1 MKIHILIF
9 SVFLFLSA
17 CSSRQVEK
25 PLIKTDE
32 FLEQAK
38 KDIDRT
44 VELGPK
50 AVIETDEFKKAQE
63 NKRRNITSEETRSF
77 IGVGSKF
84 INLKQIIS
92 INFNNVE
99 IRNVLEAM
107 GELGDINVLIGE
119 EVGGTVS
126 IKLDGVAW
134 DKAFQAVLDLKN
146 FAGDFDTEARV
157 IRVQSPEKLTQQYQF
172 KSQMADT
179 LSKRLALETSV
190 EPVVTEM
197 FKLFYITPAQ
207 AKKTLDEL
215 FSIGASSAAG
225 GAVQT
230 TSQLKITVEDYTRS
244 ILVRGRKPD
253 IDIVDKF
260 VKQIDTVT
268 EQVLIEAFVLSAN
281 DKFENQLAA
290 RLGGASTGTR
300 TNRTTAI
307 SGTAPAANTAGA
319 AAPSA
324 TGVSIGQVAGTVIG
338 GAITG
343 TATSGFGILRQ
354 VGATALK
361 LELTAMQQDNLT
373 IILSNPKIFTLNNQ
387 KATIIQ
393 GAERAFESTSQAGT
407 TTIFKEAA
415 LRMDVTPSIVGD
427 GNVLI
432 NVKVNNDSFNSDA
445 TINKM
450 EINTNLL
457 VRDGDIIV
465 IGGIKMDNKNSLL
478 RSTPLLNL
486 PFGKEVTDTTSDL
499 LVYIAPRIIK

>member
-9 SVFLFLSA
+9 SVFLLLSA

-77 IGVGSKF
+77 IGVGTKF
-84 INLKQIIS
+84 ENLKQIIS

-126 IKLDGVAW
+126 IRLDGVAW

-230 TSQLKITVEDYTRS
+230 TSQLRITVEDYTRS
-244 ILVRGRKPD
+244 ILVRGRKQD

-268 EQVLIEAFVLSAN
+268 EQVLIEAFILSAN

-290 RLGGASTGTR
+290 RLGGASTGTG
-300 TNRTTAI
+300 TNRSSNI
-307 SGTAPAANTAGA
+307 SGTAGGA
-319 AAPSA
+319 AATASGVTLGSA
-324 TGVSIGQVAGTVIG
+324 AGTVIG

-354 VGATALK
+354 IGATALK
-361 LELTAMQQDNLT
+361 IELTAMQQDNLT
-373 IILSNPKIFTLNNQ
+373 VILSNPKIFTLNNQ

-393 GAERAFESTSQAGT
+393 GAERAFETTSSAGT
-407 TTIFKEAA
+407 ATTFKEAA

-432 NVKVNNDSFNSDA
+432 NVKVNNDSFNSDT

>member
-1 MKIHILIF
+1 MKIYILIF
-9 SVFLFLSA
+9 SVFLLLSA

-77 IGVGSKF
+77 IGVGTKF
-84 INLKQIIS
+84 ENLKQIIS

-126 IKLDGVAW
+126 IRLDGVAW

-230 TSQLKITVEDYTRS
+230 TSQLRITVEDYTRS
-244 ILVRGRKPD
+244 ILVRGRKQD

-268 EQVLIEAFVLSAN
+268 EQVLIEAFILSAN

-300 TNRTTAI
+300 TNQSSNI
-307 SGTAPAANTAGA
+307 SGTAGGA
-319 AAPSA
+319 AATASGVTLGSA
-324 TGVSIGQVAGTVIG
+324 AGTIIG

-354 VGATALK
+354 IGATALK
-361 LELTAMQQDNLT
+361 IELTAMQQDNLT
-373 IILSNPKIFTLNNQ
+373 VILSNPKIFTLNNQ

-393 GAERAFESTSQAGT
+393 GAERAFETTSSAGT
-407 TTIFKEAA
+407 ATTFKEAA

-432 NVKVNNDSFNSDA
+432 NVKVNNDSFNSDT

>member
-1 MKIHILIF
+1 
-9 SVFLFLSA
+9 
-17 CSSRQVEK
+17 
-25 PLIKTDE
+25 
-32 FLEQAK
+32 
-38 KDIDRT
+38 
-44 VELGPK
+44 
-50 AVIETDEFKKAQE
+50 
-63 NKRRNITSEETRSF
+63 
-77 IGVGSKF
+77 
-84 INLKQIIS
+84 
-92 INFNNVE
+92 
-99 IRNVLEAM
+99 M

-268 EQVLIEAFVLSAN
+268 EQVLIEAFILSAN

-290 RLGGASTGTR
+290 RLGGVGTGSR
-300 TNRTTAI
+300 TNQSSVI
-307 SGTAPAANTAGA
+307 SGTAGGA
-319 AAPSA
+319 ASSA
-324 TGVSIGQVAGTVIG
+324 SGVTLGSAAGTVIG

-354 VGATALK
+354 IGATALK
-361 LELTAMQQDNLT
+361 IELTAMQQDNLT
-373 IILSNPKIFTLNNQ
+373 VILSNPKIFTLNNQ

-393 GAERAFESTSQAGT
+393 GAERAFETTSSAGT
-407 TTIFKEAA
+407 ATTFKEAA

-432 NVKVNNDSFNSDA
+432 NVKVNNDSFNSDT

>member
-1 MKIHILIF
+1 MKIHILVF
-9 SVFLFLSA
+9 SVFLLLSA

-77 IGVGSKF
+77 IGVGTKF
-84 INLKQIIS
+84 ENLKQNIS

-126 IKLDGVAW
+126 IRLDGVAW

-230 TSQLKITVEDYTRS
+230 TSQLRITVEDYTRS
-244 ILVRGRKPD
+244 ILVRGRKQD

-268 EQVLIEAFVLSAN
+268 EQVLIEAFILSAN

-290 RLGGASTGTR
+290 RLGGVGTGTR
-300 TNRTTAI
+300 TNESSVI
-307 SGTAPAANTAGA
+307 SGTAGGA
-319 AAPSA
+319 ASTASGVTLGSA
-324 TGVSIGQVAGTVIG
+324 AGTVIG

-343 TATSGFGILRQ
+343 AATSGFGILRQ
-354 VGATALK
+354 IGATALK
-361 LELTAMQQDNLT
+361 IELTAMQQDNLT
-373 IILSNPKIFTLNNQ
+373 VILSNPKIFTLNNQ

-393 GAERAFESTSQAGT
+393 GAERAFETTSSAGT
-407 TTIFKEAA
+407 ATTFKEAA

-432 NVKVNNDSFNSDA
+432 NVKVNNDSFNSDT

>member
-1 MKIHILIF
+1 MKLKILIVTF
-9 SVFLFLSA
+9 LLFLSA
-17 CSSRQVEK
+17 CASRQVEK

-32 FLEQAK
+32 FIAQAK
-38 KDIDRT
+38 KDIDET
-44 VELGPK
+44 VKLGPK

-77 IGVGSKF
+77 IGVGTKF
-84 INLKQIIS
+84 KNLKQTIS

-268 EQVLIEAFVLSAN
+268 EQVLIEAFILSAN

-290 RLGGASTGTR
+290 RLGGVGTGTR
-300 TNRTTAI
+300 TNESSVI
-307 SGTAPAANTAGA
+307 SGTAGGA
-319 AAPSA
+319 ASTASGVTLGSA
-324 TGVSIGQVAGTVIG
+324 AGTVIG

-354 VGATALK
+354 IGATALK
-361 LELTAMQQDNLT
+361 IELTAMQQDNLT
-373 IILSNPKIFTLNNQ
+373 VILSNPKIFTLNNQ

-393 GAERAFESTSQAGT
+393 GAERAFETTSSAGT
-407 TTIFKEAA
+407 ATTFKEAA

-432 NVKVNNDSFNSDA
+432 NVKVNNDSFNSDT

>member
-1 MKIHILIF
+1 MKIHILVF
-9 SVFLFLSA
+9 SVFLLLSA

-77 IGVGSKF
+77 IGVGTKF
-84 INLKQIIS
+84 ENLKQNIS

-126 IKLDGVAW
+126 IRLDGVAW

-230 TSQLKITVEDYTRS
+230 TSQLRITVEDYTRS
-244 ILVRGRKPD
+244 ILVRGRKQD

-268 EQVLIEAFVLSAN
+268 EQVLIEAFILSAN

-290 RLGGASTGTR
+290 RLGGASTGTG
-300 TNRTTAI
+300 TNSSSNI
-307 SGTAPAANTAGA
+307 SGTAGGA
-319 AAPSA
+319 ASTASGVTLGSA
-324 TGVSIGQVAGTVIG
+324 AGTIIG

-343 TATSGFGILRQ
+343 AATSGFGILRQ
-354 VGATALK
+354 IGATALK
-361 LELTAMQQDNLT
+361 IELTAMQQDNLT
-373 IILSNPKIFTLNNQ
+373 VILSNPKIFTLNNQ

-393 GAERAFESTSQAGT
+393 GAERAFETTSSAGT
-407 TTIFKEAA
+407 ATTFKEAA

>member
-1 MKIHILIF
+1 MKLKILIVLF
-9 SVFLFLSA
+9 SLFLSA
-17 CSSRQVEK
+17 CASRQVEK

-32 FLEQAK
+32 FLAQAK
-38 KDIDRT
+38 KDIDET
-44 VELGPK
+44 VKLGPK

-77 IGVGSKF
+77 IGVGTKF
-84 INLKQIIS
+84 KNLKQTIS

-268 EQVLIEAFVLSAN
+268 EQVLIEAFILSAN

-290 RLGGASTGTR
+290 RLGGVGTGTR
-300 TNRTTAI
+300 TNQSSVV
-307 SGTAPAANTAGA
+307 SGTAGGA
-319 AAPSA
+319 ASTASGVTLGSA
-324 TGVSIGQVAGTVIG
+324 AGTVIG

-354 VGATALK
+354 IGATALK
-361 LELTAMQQDNLT
+361 IELTAMQQDNLT
-373 IILSNPKIFTLNNQ
+373 VILSNPKIFTLNNQ

-393 GAERAFESTSQAGT
+393 GAERAFETTSSAGT
-407 TTIFKEAA
+407 ATTFKEAA

-432 NVKVNNDSFNSDA
+432 NVKVNNDSFNSDT

>member
-1 MKIHILIF
+1 MKIHILVF
-9 SVFLFLSA
+9 SVFLLLSA

-77 IGVGSKF
+77 IGVGTKF
-84 INLKQIIS
+84 ENLKQIIS

-126 IKLDGVAW
+126 IRLDGVAW

-230 TSQLKITVEDYTRS
+230 TSQLRITVEDYTRS
-244 ILVRGRKPD
+244 ILVRGRKQD

-268 EQVLIEAFVLSAN
+268 EQVLIEAFILSAN

-300 TNRTTAI
+300 TNESSVI
-307 SGTAPAANTAGA
+307 SGTAGGA
-319 AAPSA
+319 AATASGVTLGSA
-324 TGVSIGQVAGTVIG
+324 AGTVIG

-343 TATSGFGILRQ
+343 AATSGFGILRQ
-354 VGATALK
+354 IGATALK
-361 LELTAMQQDNLT
+361 IELTAMQQDNLT
-373 IILSNPKIFTLNNQ
+373 VILSNPKIFTLNNQ

-393 GAERAFESTSQAGT
+393 GAERAFETTSSAGT
-407 TTIFKEAA
+407 ATTFKEAA

-432 NVKVNNDSFNSDA
+432 NVKVNNDSFNSDT

>member
-1 MKIHILIF
+1 MKLKILIVTF
-9 SVFLFLSA
+9 LLFLSA
-17 CSSRQVEK
+17 CASRQVEK

-32 FLEQAK
+32 FLAQAK
-38 KDIDRT
+38 KDIDET
-44 VELGPK
+44 VKLGPK

-77 IGVGSKF
+77 IGVGTKF
-84 INLKQIIS
+84 KNLKQTIS

-268 EQVLIEAFVLSAN
+268 EQVLIEAFILSAN

-290 RLGGASTGTR
+290 RLGGVGTGTR
-300 TNRTTAI
+300 TNQSSVI
-307 SGTAPAANTAGA
+307 SGTAGGA
-319 AAPSA
+319 ASTASGVTLGSA
-324 TGVSIGQVAGTVIG
+324 AGTVIG

-354 VGATALK
+354 IGATALK
-361 LELTAMQQDNLT
+361 IELTAMQQDNLT
-373 IILSNPKIFTLNNQ
+373 VILSNPKIFTLNNQ

-393 GAERAFESTSQAGT
+393 GAERAFETTSSAGT
-407 TTIFKEAA
+407 ATTFKEAA

>member
-1 MKIHILIF
+1 MKLKILIVLF
-9 SVFLFLSA
+9 SLFLSA
-17 CSSRQVEK
+17 CASRQVEK

-32 FLEQAK
+32 FLAQAK
-38 KDIDRT
+38 KDIDET
-44 VELGPK
+44 VKLGPK

-77 IGVGSKF
+77 IGVGTKF
-84 INLKQIIS
+84 KNLKQTIS

-268 EQVLIEAFVLSAN
+268 EQVLIEAFILSAN

-290 RLGGASTGTR
+290 RLGGVGTGTR
-300 TNRTTAI
+300 TNQSSVV
-307 SGTAPAANTAGA
+307 SGTAGGA
-319 AAPSA
+319 ASTASGVTLGSA
-324 TGVSIGQVAGTVIG
+324 AGTVIG

-354 VGATALK
+354 VGAMALK
-361 LELTAMQQDNLT
+361 IELTAMQQDNLT
-373 IILSNPKIFTLNNQ
+373 VILSNPKIFTLNNQ

-393 GAERAFESTSQAGT
+393 GAERAFETTSSAGT
-407 TTIFKEAA
+407 ATTFKEAA

-432 NVKVNNDSFNSDA
+432 NVKVNNDSFNSDT

>member
-1 MKIHILIF
+1 MKLKILIVLF
-9 SVFLFLSA
+9 SLFLSA
-17 CSSRQVEK
+17 CASRQVEK

-32 FLEQAK
+32 FLAQAK
-38 KDIDRT
+38 KDIDET
-44 VELGPK
+44 VKLGPK

-77 IGVGSKF
+77 IGVGTKF
-84 INLKQIIS
+84 KNLKQTIS

-268 EQVLIEAFVLSAN
+268 EQVLIEAFIIKAT
-281 DKFENQLAA
+281 DDFDQKLAA
-290 RLGGASTGTR
+290 RLGGVGTGSR
-300 TNRTTAI
+300 TNQSSVI
-307 SGTAPAANTAGA
+307 SGTAGGA
-319 AAPSA
+319 ASSA
-324 TGVSIGQVAGTVIG
+324 SGVTLGSAAGTVIG

-354 VGATALK
+354 IGATALK
-361 LELTAMQQDNLT
+361 IELTAMQQDNLT
-373 IILSNPKIFTLNNQ
+373 VILSNPKIFTLNNQ

-393 GAERAFESTSQAGT
+393 GAERAFETTSSAGT
-407 TTIFKEAA
+407 ATTFKEAA

-432 NVKVNNDSFNSDA
+432 NVKVNNDSFNSDT

>member
-1 MKIHILIF
+1 MKLKILIVLF
-9 SVFLFLSA
+9 SLFLSA
-17 CSSRQVEK
+17 CAQQQVQK

-32 FLEQAK
+32 LLEQARK
-38 KDIDRT
+38 EIEEMAK
-44 VELGPK
+44 LGPK
-50 AVIETDEFKKAQE
+50 PISETEEYKKALE

-77 IGVGSKF
+77 IGVGTKYK
-84 INLKQIIS
+84 NLKQNVS

-126 IKLDGVAW
+126 IRLDNVAW

-197 FKLFYITPAQ
+197 FKLFYITPQQ

-215 FSIGASSAAG
+215 FSIGATGATGG

-230 TSQLKITVEDYTRS
+230 TSQLKITIEDYTRS
-244 ILVRGRKPD
+244 ILVRGRKAD

-260 VKQIDTVT
+260 VKQIDTIT
-268 EQVLIEAFVLSAN
+268 EQVLIEAFIVKASSN
-281 DKFENQLAA
+281 FERKLGSRIAAATKSVRDGVTTTTEGLAGGA
-290 RLGGASTGTR
+290 AGGAAGVSLGGAVGSLF
-300 TNRTTAI
+300 NF
-307 SGTAPAANTAGA
+307 P
-319 AAPSA
+319 
-324 TGVSIGQVAGTVIG
+324 VAG
-338 GAITG
+338 
-343 TATSGFGILRQ
+343 ATSGIGILRQ
-354 VGATALK
+354 IGATALK
-361 LELTAMQQDNLT
+361 LELTALQT
-373 IILSNPKIFTLNNQ
+373 EGSTTILSNPKIFTINNQ
-387 KATIIQ
+387 KAAITQ
-393 GAERAFESTSQAGT
+393 GDEKSFQSTSSSGT

-415 LRMDVTPSIVGD
+415 LKLEVTPSIVGD

-432 NVKVNNDSFNSDA
+432 NVKVNNDSFSNDT

-457 VRDGDIIV
+457 ARDGDIIV
-465 IGGIKMDNKNSLL
+465 IGGIKIDQKNTT
-478 RSTPLLNL
+478 RNSTPLFNL
-486 PFGKEVTDTTSDL
+486 PMGKDVSDEQDEL
-499 LVYIAPRIIK
+499 LVFIAPRIIK

>member
-1 MKIHILIF
+1 MKLKILIVLF
-9 SVFLFLSA
+9 SLFLSA
-17 CSSRQVEK
+17 CASRQVEK

-32 FLEQAK
+32 FLAQAK
-38 KDIDRT
+38 KDIDET
-44 VELGPK
+44 VKLGPK

-77 IGVGSKF
+77 IGVGTKF
-84 INLKQIIS
+84 KNLKQTIS

-215 FSIGASSAAG
+215 FSIGASSVTG

-268 EQVLIEAFVLSAN
+268 EQVLIEAFILSAN

-290 RLGGASTGTR
+290 RLGGASTGTG
-300 TNRTTAI
+300 TNRSSNI
-307 SGTAPAANTAGA
+307 SGTAGGA
-319 AAPSA
+319 ASTASGVTLGSA
-324 TGVSIGQVAGTVIG
+324 AGTVIG

-354 VGATALK
+354 IGATALK
-361 LELTAMQQDNLT
+361 IELTAMQQDNLT
-373 IILSNPKIFTLNNQ
+373 VILSNPKIFTLNNQ

-393 GAERAFESTSQAGT
+393 GAERAFETTSSAGT
-407 TTIFKEAA
+407 STTFKEAA

>member
-9 SVFLFLSA
+9 SVFLLLSA

-77 IGVGSKF
+77 IGVGTKF
-84 INLKQIIS
+84 ENLKQIIS

-126 IKLDGVAW
+126 IRLDGVAW

-230 TSQLKITVEDYTRS
+230 TSQLRITVEDYTRS
-244 ILVRGRKPD
+244 ILVRGRKQD

-260 VKQIDTVT
+260 LKQIDTVT
-268 EQVLIEAFVLSAN
+268 EQVLIEAFILRAN

-300 TNRTTAI
+300 TGESSVV
-307 SGTAPAANTAGA
+307 SGTAGGPAATASGVTLG
-319 AAPSA
+319 SA
-324 TGVSIGQVAGTVIG
+324 AGTIIG

-354 VGATALK
+354 IGATALK
-361 LELTAMQQDNLT
+361 IELTAMQQDNLT
-373 IILSNPKIFTLNNQ
+373 VILSNPKIFTLNNQ

-393 GAERAFESTSQAGT
+393 GAERAFETTSSAGT
-407 TTIFKEAA
+407 ATTFKEAA

-432 NVKVNNDSFNSDA
+432 NVKVNNDSFNSDT

>member
-1 MKIHILIF
+1 
-9 SVFLFLSA
+9 
-17 CSSRQVEK
+17 
-25 PLIKTDE
+25 
-32 FLEQAK
+32 
-38 KDIDRT
+38 
-44 VELGPK
+44 
-50 AVIETDEFKKAQE
+50 
-63 NKRRNITSEETRSF
+63 
-77 IGVGSKF
+77 
-84 INLKQIIS
+84 
-92 INFNNVE
+92 
-99 IRNVLEAM
+99 M

-126 IKLDGVAW
+126 IRLDGVAW

-230 TSQLKITVEDYTRS
+230 TSQLRITVEDYTRS
-244 ILVRGRKPD
+244 ILVRGRKQD

-268 EQVLIEAFVLSAN
+268 EQVLIEAFILSAN

-290 RLGGASTGTR
+290 RLGGVGTGTR
-300 TNRTTAI
+300 TNESSVV
-307 SGTAPAANTAGA
+307 SGTAGGA
-319 AAPSA
+319 AATASGVTLGSA
-324 TGVSIGQVAGTVIG
+324 AGTVIG

-343 TATSGFGILRQ
+343 AATSGFGILRQ
-354 VGATALK
+354 IGATALK
-361 LELTAMQQDNLT
+361 IELTAMQQDNLT
-373 IILSNPKIFTLNNQ
+373 VILSNPKIFTLNNQ

-393 GAERAFESTSQAGT
+393 GAERAFETTSSAGT
-407 TTIFKEAA
+407 ATTFKEAA

-432 NVKVNNDSFNSDA
+432 NVKVNNDSFNSDT

>member
-1 MKIHILIF
+1 MKFNILIF
-9 SVFLFLSA
+9 SVFLLLSA

-77 IGVGSKF
+77 IGVGTKF
-84 INLKQIIS
+84 ENLKQIIS

-126 IKLDGVAW
+126 IRLDGVAW

-230 TSQLKITVEDYTRS
+230 TSQLRITVEDYTRS
-244 ILVRGRKPD
+244 ILVRGRKQD

-268 EQVLIEAFVLSAN
+268 EQVLIEAFILSAN

-290 RLGGASTGTR
+290 RLGGVGTGTR
-300 TNRTTAI
+300 TNESSVV
-307 SGTAPAANTAGA
+307 SGTAGGA
-319 AAPSA
+319 AATASGVTLGSA
-324 TGVSIGQVAGTVIG
+324 AGTVIG

-343 TATSGFGILRQ
+343 AATSGFGILRQ
-354 VGATALK
+354 IGATALK
-361 LELTAMQQDNLT
+361 IELTAMQQDNLT
-373 IILSNPKIFTLNNQ
+373 VILSNPKIFTLNNQ

-393 GAERAFESTSQAGT
+393 GAERAFETTSSAGT
-407 TTIFKEAA
+407 ATTFKEAA

-432 NVKVNNDSFNSDA
+432 NVKVNNDSFNSDT

>member
-1 MKIHILIF
+1 
-9 SVFLFLSA
+9 
-17 CSSRQVEK
+17 
-25 PLIKTDE
+25 
-32 FLEQAK
+32 
-38 KDIDRT
+38 
-44 VELGPK
+44 
-50 AVIETDEFKKAQE
+50 
-63 NKRRNITSEETRSF
+63 
-77 IGVGSKF
+77 VGTKF
-84 INLKQIIS
+84 ENLKQIIS

-126 IKLDGVAW
+126 IRLDGVAW

-230 TSQLKITVEDYTRS
+230 TSQLRITVEDYTRS
-244 ILVRGRKPD
+244 ILVRGRKQD

-268 EQVLIEAFVLSAN
+268 EQVLIEAFILSAN

-290 RLGGASTGTR
+290 RLGGVGTGTR
-300 TNRTTAI
+300 TNESSVV
-307 SGTAPAANTAGA
+307 SGTAGGA
-319 AAPSA
+319 AATASGVTLGSA
-324 TGVSIGQVAGTVIG
+324 AGTVIG

-343 TATSGFGILRQ
+343 AATSGFGILRQ
-354 VGATALK
+354 IGATALK
-361 LELTAMQQDNLT
+361 IELTAMQQDNLT
-373 IILSNPKIFTLNNQ
+373 VILSNPKIFTLNNQ

-393 GAERAFESTSQAGT
+393 GAERAFETTSSAGT
-407 TTIFKEAA
+407 ATTFKEAA

-432 NVKVNNDSFNSDA
+432 NVKVNNDSFNSDT

>member
-1 MKIHILIF
+1 MKIHILVF
-9 SVFLFLSA
+9 SVFLLLSA

-77 IGVGSKF
+77 IGVGTKF
-84 INLKQIIS
+84 ENLKQIIS

-126 IKLDGVAW
+126 IRLDGVAW

-230 TSQLKITVEDYTRS
+230 TSQLRITVEDYTRS
-244 ILVRGRKPD
+244 ILVRGRKQD

-268 EQVLIEAFVLSAN
+268 EQVLIEAFILSAN

-290 RLGGASTGTR
+290 RLGGVGTGTR
-300 TNRTTAI
+300 TNESSVI
-307 SGTAPAANTAGA
+307 SGTAGGA
-319 AAPSA
+319 ASTASGVTLGSA
-324 TGVSIGQVAGTVIG
+324 AGTVIG

-343 TATSGFGILRQ
+343 AATSGFGILRQ
-354 VGATALK
+354 IGATALK
-361 LELTAMQQDNLT
+361 IELTAMQQDNLT
-373 IILSNPKIFTLNNQ
+373 VILSNPKIFTLNNQ

-393 GAERAFESTSQAGT
+393 GAERAFETTSSAGT
-407 TTIFKEAA
+407 ATTFKEAA

-432 NVKVNNDSFNSDA
+432 NVKVNNDSFNSDT

>member
-1 MKIHILIF
+1 MKIYILFFSIF
-9 SVFLFLSA
+9 LLLSA

-77 IGVGSKF
+77 IGVGTKF
-84 INLKQIIS
+84 ENLKQIIS

-126 IKLDGVAW
+126 IRLDGVAW

-197 FKLFYITPAQ
+197 FKLFYITPVQ

-230 TSQLKITVEDYTRS
+230 TSQLRITVEDYTRS
-244 ILVRGRKPD
+244 ILVRGRKQD

-268 EQVLIEAFVLSAN
+268 EQVLIEAFILSAN

-290 RLGGASTGTR
+290 RLGGVSTGTR
-300 TNRTTAI
+300 TNQSSVV
-307 SGTAPAANTAGA
+307 SGTAGGA
-319 AAPSA
+319 ASTASGVTLGSA
-324 TGVSIGQVAGTVIG
+324 AGTVIG

-354 VGATALK
+354 IGATALK
-361 LELTAMQQDNLT
+361 IELTAMQQDNLT
-373 IILSNPKIFTLNNQ
+373 VILSNPKIFTLNNQ

-393 GAERAFESTSQAGT
+393 GAERAFETTSSAGT
-407 TTIFKEAA
+407 ATTFKEAA

-432 NVKVNNDSFNSDA
+432 NVKVNNDSFNSDT

>member
-1 MKIHILIF
+1 MKLKILIVTF
-9 SVFLFLSA
+9 LLFLAA
-17 CSSRQVEK
+17 CASRQVEK

-32 FLEQAK
+32 FLAQAK
-38 KDIDRT
+38 KDIDET
-44 VELGPK
+44 VKLGPK

-77 IGVGSKF
+77 IGVGTKF
-84 INLKQIIS
+84 KNLKQTIS

-268 EQVLIEAFVLSAN
+268 EQVLIEAFILSAN

-290 RLGGASTGTR
+290 RLGGVGTGTR
-300 TNRTTAI
+300 TNQSSVV
-307 SGTAPAANTAGA
+307 SGTAGGA
-319 AAPSA
+319 ASTASGVTLGSA
-324 TGVSIGQVAGTVIG
+324 VGTVIG

-354 VGATALK
+354 IGATALK
-361 LELTAMQQDNLT
+361 IELTAMQQDNLT
-373 IILSNPKIFTLNNQ
+373 VILSNPKIFTLNNQ

-393 GAERAFESTSQAGT
+393 GAERAFETTSSAGT
-407 TTIFKEAA
+407 ATTFKEAA

-432 NVKVNNDSFNSDA
+432 NVKVNNGY
-445 TINKM
+445 
-450 EINTNLL
+450 
-457 VRDGDIIV
+457 R
-465 IGGIKMDNKNSLL
+465 SLAH
-478 RSTPLLNL
+478 
-486 PFGKEVTDTTSDL
+486 K
-499 LVYIAPRIIK
+499 

>member
-1 MKIHILIF
+1 MKLKILIVLF
-9 SVFLFLSA
+9 SLFLSGCA
-17 CSSRQVEK
+17 SRQVEK

-32 FLEQAK
+32 FLAQAK
-38 KDIDRT
+38 KDIDET
-44 VELGPK
+44 VKLGPK
-50 AVIETDEFKKAQE
+50 AVIETDEFKKVQE

-77 IGVGSKF
+77 IGVGTKYK
-84 INLKQIIS
+84 NLKQNVS

-197 FKLFYITPAQ
+197 FKLFYITPQQ

-268 EQVLIEAFVLSAN
+268 EQVLIEAFILSAN

-290 RLGGASTGTR
+290 RLGGVGTGSR
-300 TNRTTAI
+300 TNQSSVI
-307 SGTAPAANTAGA
+307 SGTAGGA
-319 AAPSA
+319 ASSA
-324 TGVSIGQVAGTVIG
+324 SGVTLGSAAGTVIG

-354 VGATALK
+354 IGATALK
-361 LELTAMQQDNLT
+361 IELTAMQQDNLT
-373 IILSNPKIFTLNNQ
+373 VILSNPKIFTLNNQ

-393 GAERAFESTSQAGT
+393 GAERAFETTSSAGT
-407 TTIFKEAA
+407 ATTFKEAA

>member
-1 MKIHILIF
+1 
-9 SVFLFLSA
+9 
-17 CSSRQVEK
+17 
-25 PLIKTDE
+25 
-32 FLEQAK
+32 
-38 KDIDRT
+38 
-44 VELGPK
+44 
-50 AVIETDEFKKAQE
+50 
-63 NKRRNITSEETRSF
+63 
-77 IGVGSKF
+77 
-84 INLKQIIS
+84 
-92 INFNNVE
+92 
-99 IRNVLEAM
+99 
-107 GELGDINVLIGE
+107 LIGE

-126 IKLDGVAW
+126 IRLDGVAW

-230 TSQLKITVEDYTRS
+230 TSQLRITVEDYTRS
-244 ILVRGRKPD
+244 ILVRGRKQD

-268 EQVLIEAFVLSAN
+268 EQVLIEAFILSAN

-290 RLGGASTGTR
+290 RLGGVGTGTR
-300 TNRTTAI
+300 TNESSVV
-307 SGTAPAANTAGA
+307 SGTAGGA
-319 AAPSA
+319 AATASGVTLGSA
-324 TGVSIGQVAGTVIG
+324 AGTVIG

-343 TATSGFGILRQ
+343 AATSGFGILRQ
-354 VGATALK
+354 IGATALK
-361 LELTAMQQDNLT
+361 IELTAMQQDNLT
-373 IILSNPKIFTLNNQ
+373 VILSNPKIFTLNNQ

-393 GAERAFESTSQAGT
+393 GAERAFETTSSAGT
-407 TTIFKEAA
+407 ATTFKEAA

-432 NVKVNNDSFNSDA
+432 NVKVNNDSFNSDT

>member
-9 SVFLFLSA
+9 SVFLLLSA

-77 IGVGSKF
+77 IGVGTKF
-84 INLKQIIS
+84 QNLKQIIS

-107 GELGDINVLIGE
+107 GELGEINVLIGE

-126 IKLDGVAW
+126 IRLDGVAW

-230 TSQLKITVEDYTRS
+230 TSQLRITVEDYTRS
-244 ILVRGRKPD
+244 ILVRGRKQD

-268 EQVLIEAFVLSAN
+268 EQVLIEAFILSAN

-300 TNRTTAI
+300 TNQSSNV
-307 SGTAPAANTAGA
+307 SGTAGGA
-319 AAPSA
+319 AATASGVTLGSA
-324 TGVSIGQVAGTVIG
+324 AGTVIG

-343 TATSGFGILRQ
+343 AATSGFGILRQ
-354 VGATALK
+354 IGATALK
-361 LELTAMQQDNLT
+361 IELTAMQQDNLT
-373 IILSNPKIFTLNNQ
+373 VILSNPKIFTLNNQ

-393 GAERAFESTSQAGT
+393 GAERAFETTSSAGT
-407 TTIFKEAA
+407 ATTFKEAA

-432 NVKVNNDSFNSDA
+432 NVKVNNDSFNSDT

>member
-1 MKIHILIF
+1 MKINILIF
-9 SVFLFLSA
+9 SVLVLLSA

-38 KDIDRT
+38 KNIDET
-44 VELGPK
+44 VKLGPK
-50 AVIETDEFKKAQE
+50 AVVETDEFKKAQE

-77 IGVGSKF
+77 IGVGTKF
-84 INLKQIIS
+84 KNLKQTIS

-268 EQVLIEAFVLSAN
+268 EQVLIEAFILSAN

-290 RLGGASTGTR
+290 RLGGASTGTG
-300 TNRTTAI
+300 TNRSSNI
-307 SGTAPAANTAGA
+307 SGTAGGASSTASGVTLG
-319 AAPSA
+319 SA
-324 TGVSIGQVAGTVIG
+324 AGTIIG

-354 VGATALK
+354 IGATALK
-361 LELTAMQQDNLT
+361 IELTAMQQDNLT
-373 IILSNPKIFTLNNQ
+373 VILSNPKIFTLNNQ

-393 GAERAFESTSQAGT
+393 GAERAFETTSSAGT
-407 TTIFKEAA
+407 ATTFKEAA

>member
-1 MKIHILIF
+1 MKFNILIF
-9 SVFLFLSA
+9 SVFLLLSA

-77 IGVGSKF
+77 IGVGTKF
-84 INLKQIIS
+84 ENLKQNIS

-126 IKLDGVAW
+126 IRLDGVAW

-230 TSQLKITVEDYTRS
+230 TSQLRITVEDYTRS
-244 ILVRGRKPD
+244 ILVRGRKQD

-268 EQVLIEAFVLSAN
+268 EQVLIEAFILSAN

-290 RLGGASTGTR
+290 RLGGVGTGTR
-300 TNRTTAI
+300 TNESSVI
-307 SGTAPAANTAGA
+307 SGTAGGA
-319 AAPSA
+319 AATASGVTLGSA
-324 TGVSIGQVAGTVIG
+324 AGTVIG

-343 TATSGFGILRQ
+343 AATSGFGILRQ
-354 VGATALK
+354 IGATALK
-361 LELTAMQQDNLT
+361 IELTAMQQDNLT
-373 IILSNPKIFTLNNQ
+373 VILSNPKIFTLNNQ

-393 GAERAFESTSQAGT
+393 GAERAFETTSSAGT
-407 TTIFKEAA
+407 ATTFKEAA

-432 NVKVNNDSFNSDA
+432 NVKVNNDSFNSDT

>member
-1 MKIHILIF
+1 MKIYILIF
-9 SVFLFLSA
+9 SVFLLLSA

-77 IGVGSKF
+77 IGVGTKF
-84 INLKQIIS
+84 ENLKQIIS

-126 IKLDGVAW
+126 IRLDGVAW

-230 TSQLKITVEDYTRS
+230 TSQLRITVEDYTRS
-244 ILVRGRKPD
+244 ILVRGRKQD

-268 EQVLIEAFVLSAN
+268 EQVLIEAFILSAN

-290 RLGGASTGTR
+290 RLGGASTGTG
-300 TNRTTAI
+300 TNRSSNI
-307 SGTAPAANTAGA
+307 SGTAGGA
-319 AAPSA
+319 AATASGVTLGSA
-324 TGVSIGQVAGTVIG
+324 AGTIIG

-354 VGATALK
+354 IGATALK
-361 LELTAMQQDNLT
+361 IELTAMQQDNLT
-373 IILSNPKIFTLNNQ
+373 VILSNPKIFTLNNQ

-393 GAERAFESTSQAGT
+393 GAERAFETTSSAGT
-407 TTIFKEAA
+407 ATTFKEAA

-432 NVKVNNDSFNSDA
+432 NVKVNNDSFNSDT

>member
-1 MKIHILIF
+1 MKLNILIF
-9 SVFLFLSA
+9 SVFLLLSA

-77 IGVGSKF
+77 IGVGTKF
-84 INLKQIIS
+84 ENLKQIIS

-225 GAVQT
+225 GAIQT

-268 EQVLIEAFVLSAN
+268 EQVLIEAFILSAN

-290 RLGGASTGTR
+290 RLGGVGTGTR
-300 TNRTTAI
+300 TNQSSVI
-307 SGTAPAANTAGA
+307 SGTAGGA
-319 AAPSA
+319 ASSA
-324 TGVSIGQVAGTVIG
+324 SGVTLGSAAGTVIG

-354 VGATALK
+354 IGATALK
-361 LELTAMQQDNLT
+361 IELTAMQQDNLT
-373 IILSNPKIFTLNNQ
+373 VILSNPKIFTLNNQ

-393 GAERAFESTSQAGT
+393 GAERAFETTSSAGT
-407 TTIFKEAA
+407 ATTFKEAA

>member
-1 MKIHILIF
+1 MKINILIF
-9 SVFLFLSA
+9 SVLVLLSS
-17 CSSRQVEK
+17 CSPRQVEK

-32 FLEQAK
+32 FLEKAR
-38 KDIDRT
+38 KDIDET
-44 VELGPK
+44 VKLGPK

-77 IGVGSKF
+77 IGVGTKF
-84 INLKQIIS
+84 KNLKQTIS

-268 EQVLIEAFVLSAN
+268 EQVLIEAFILSAN

-290 RLGGASTGTR
+290 RLGGASTGTG
-300 TNRTTAI
+300 TNRSSNI
-307 SGTAPAANTAGA
+307 SGTAGGASSTASGVTLG
-319 AAPSA
+319 SA
-324 TGVSIGQVAGTVIG
+324 AGTIIG

-354 VGATALK
+354 IGATALK
-361 LELTAMQQDNLT
+361 IELTAMQQDNLT
-373 IILSNPKIFTLNNQ
+373 VILSNPKIFTLNNQ

-393 GAERAFESTSQAGT
+393 GAERAFETTSSAGT
-407 TTIFKEAA
+407 ATTFKEAA

-432 NVKVNNDSFNSDA
+432 NVKVNNDSFNSDT

>member
-1 MKIHILIF
+1 MKLKILIF
-9 SVFLFLSA
+9 TFLLFLSA
-17 CSSRQVEK
+17 CASRQVEK

-32 FLEQAK
+32 FLAQAK
-38 KDIDRT
+38 KDIDET
-44 VELGPK
+44 VKLGPK

-77 IGVGSKF
+77 IGVGTKF
-84 INLKQIIS
+84 KNLKQTIS

-134 DKAFQAVLDLKN
+134 DKAFQAILDLKN

-268 EQVLIEAFVLSAN
+268 EQVLIEAFILSAN

-290 RLGGASTGTR
+290 RLGGVGTGTR
-300 TNRTTAI
+300 TNQSSVV
-307 SGTAPAANTAGA
+307 SGTAGGA
-319 AAPSA
+319 ASTASGVTLGSA
-324 TGVSIGQVAGTVIG
+324 AGTVIG

-354 VGATALK
+354 IGATALK
-361 LELTAMQQDNLT
+361 IELTAMQQDNLT
-373 IILSNPKIFTLNNQ
+373 VILSNPKIFTLNNQ

-393 GAERAFESTSQAGT
+393 GAERAFETTSSAGT
-407 TTIFKEAA
+407 ATTFKEAA

-432 NVKVNNDSFNSDA
+432 NVKVNNDSFNSDT

>member
-1 MKIHILIF
+1 MKLKILIVLF
-9 SVFLFLSA
+9 SLFLSA
-17 CSSRQVEK
+17 CASRQVEK

-32 FLEQAK
+32 FLAQAK
-38 KDIDRT
+38 KDIDET
-44 VELGPK
+44 VKLGPK

-77 IGVGSKF
+77 IGVGTKF
-84 INLKQIIS
+84 KNLKQTIS

-268 EQVLIEAFVLSAN
+268 EQVLIEAFILSAN

-300 TNRTTAI
+300 TNQSSVV
-307 SGTAPAANTAGA
+307 SGTAGGA
-319 AAPSA
+319 ASTASGVTLGSA
-324 TGVSIGQVAGTVIG
+324 AGTVIG

-343 TATSGFGILRQ
+343 AATSGFGILRQ
-354 VGATALK
+354 IGATALK
-361 LELTAMQQDNLT
+361 IELTAMQQDNLT
-373 IILSNPKIFTLNNQ
+373 VILSNPKIFTLNNQ

-393 GAERAFESTSQAGT
+393 GAERAFETTSSAGT
-407 TTIFKEAA
+407 ATTFKEAA

>member
-1 MKIHILIF
+1 MKLKILIVLF
-9 SVFLFLSA
+9 LLFLSA
-17 CSSRQVEK
+17 CASRQVEK

-32 FLEQAK
+32 FIAQAK
-38 KDIDRT
+38 KDIDET
-44 VELGPK
+44 VKLGPK

-77 IGVGSKF
+77 IGVGTKF
-84 INLKQIIS
+84 KNLKQTIS

-268 EQVLIEAFVLSAN
+268 EQVLIEAFILSAN

-290 RLGGASTGTR
+290 RLGGVGTGTR
-300 TNRTTAI
+300 TNQSSVV
-307 SGTAPAANTAGA
+307 SGTAGGA
-319 AAPSA
+319 ASTASGVTLGSA
-324 TGVSIGQVAGTVIG
+324 AGTVIG

-343 TATSGFGILRQ
+343 AATSGFGILRQ
-354 VGATALK
+354 IGATALK
-361 LELTAMQQDNLT
+361 IELTAMQADNLT
-373 IILSNPKIFTLNNQ
+373 VILSNPKIFTLNNQ

-393 GAERAFESTSQAGT
+393 GAERAFETTSSAGT
-407 TTIFKEAA
+407 ATTFKEAA

>member
-1 MKIHILIF
+1 MKLKILIVLF
-9 SVFLFLSA
+9 SLFLSA
-17 CSSRQVEK
+17 CASRQVEK

-32 FLEQAK
+32 FLAQAK
-38 KDIDRT
+38 KDIDET
-44 VELGPK
+44 VKLGPK

-77 IGVGSKF
+77 IGVGTKF
-84 INLKQIIS
+84 KNLKQTIS

-253 IDIVDKF
+253 IAIVDKF

-268 EQVLIEAFVLSAN
+268 EQVLIEAFILSAN

-290 RLGGASTGTR
+290 RLGGVGTGTR
-300 TNRTTAI
+300 TNQSSVV
-307 SGTAPAANTAGA
+307 SGTAGGA
-319 AAPSA
+319 ASTASGVTLGSA
-324 TGVSIGQVAGTVIG
+324 AGTVIG

-354 VGATALK
+354 IGATALK
-361 LELTAMQQDNLT
+361 IELTAMQQDNLT
-373 IILSNPKIFTLNNQ
+373 VILSNPKIFTLNNQ

-393 GAERAFESTSQAGT
+393 GAERAFETTSSAGT
-407 TTIFKEAA
+407 ATTFKEAA

-432 NVKVNNDSFNSDA
+432 NVKVNNDSFNSDT